1 MKQTPPANSNPTN
14 GLPKHNCNHAQ
25 PTVLYIT
32 QGSYGIMST
41 VELRGDTL
49 YYSET
54 CESEAEAIGNLTP
67 KRWQSFRQTLDSLQV
82 EQWQPHYINAYV
94 LDGHQWKV
102 TIAYAEGPLIESSGG
117 NAYPGVLDLDDTAN
131 GTQSLD
137 WRLFSC
143 AVTWLTNGRWNR
155 GAL

>member
-1 MKQTPPANSNPTN
+1 MMHPTPSSNSTN
-14 GLPKHNCNHAQ
+14 DVPKDDPNNAQ

-54 CESEAEAIGNLTP
+54 CESKAEAIGSLTP
-67 KRWQSFRQTLDSLQV
+67 KRWQSFRQTLECLQV
-82 EQWQPHYINAYV
+82 EQWQPHYINEYV

-102 TIAYAEGPLIESSGG
+102 TIAYSEGPLIESSGG